1 MEASAHMWKG
11 VGDASMNFII
21 SSARDAAVT
30 WPLAAEVLARFEDID
45 REIEDDKGSRASLS
59 LDERRECL
67 PRVCVGVER
76 ILRKNLDLGEIMLRS
91 ISPLALVMAL
101 QLEGCNAFT
110 VQNSFPRA
118 TAAIQATMRVPSADV
133 VAPLNDHILVD
144 LQSVPSQT
152 TTGILLPT
160 AFLDDEEDDA
170 FAAPEPRAGTI
181 LAIGPGRVSEDGTKI
196 PMPDLKVG
204 QKIVVGPSKGEQLKL
219 ENVAD
224 SESTLFLF
232 RPDEIWGPCE

>member
-1 MEASAHMWKG
+1 M
-11 VGDASMNFII
+11 
-21 SSARDAAVT
+21 
-30 WPLAAEVLARFEDID
+30 
-45 REIEDDKGSRASLS
+45 
-59 LDERRECL
+59 
-67 PRVCVGVER
+67 GVER